1 MGILNSTP
9 DSFSDRSRF
18 FKLDDALEQARKMIN
33 DGADWLDIGGE
44 SSGPDSQDVPLDE
57 ELQRVI
63 PLIQKV
69 LKFSG

>member
-33 DGADWLDIGGE
+33 DGAD
-44 SSGPDSQDVPLDE
+44 
-57 ELQRVI
+57 
-63 PLIQKV
+63 
-69 LKFSG
+69 